1 MIIPYYSI
9 LFQDFPSKN
18 VSVGGEVTKLQNQQT
33 QFWDKAI
40 GKLVTKRSRANN
52 VDVQSVDDMVK
63 PWLSNVIQEGRTPPI
78 RFVEHMMESNE
89 QCPVIAG

>member
-9 LFQDFPSKN
+9 PFPSKN
-18 VSVGGEVTKLQNQQT
+18 VSLGGELTKLQNQQT

-52 VDVQSVDDMVK
+52 VDVQSVGDDMVK